1 MSEEWDDLVANSM
14 RTFADIEALGRQLAG
29 SIADEFAAH
38 GRAAPSTPAH
48 RTGDP
53 NRNPQPGNATSLQ
66 HATRDLIGWI
76 DTWADLARDAI
87 FALTDMAASAVGA
100 AGRIDTTVRR
110 GEAFVVPFWLHS
122 ASGSATRI
130 RPTID
135 RLQSVDGRSVAAHIE
150 PEFGDVNPES
160 SAAFRIVIDDVD
172 APAGTYHGV
181 VAADAVPDGLA
192 VTVTISEVAP

>member
-1 MSEEWDDLVANSM
+1 MSDQWDDLVATSM

-29 SIADEFAAH
+29 SIAAEFAAH
-38 GRAAPSTPAH
+38 GHAAPAAPTQRAGEPNLST
-48 RTGDP
+48 
-53 NRNPQPGNATSLQ
+53 QLGNAASLQ
-66 HATRDLIGWI
+66 SATRDLIGWV

-87 FALTDMAASAVGA
+87 FALTDVAASAVGA
-100 AGRIDTTVRR
+100 AGRIDSTVRR

-135 RLQSVDGRSVAAHIE
+135 RLQSASGHSILAHVE
-150 PEFGDVNPES
+150 PEYGDVDPAS

-181 VAADAVPDGLA
+181 VSADAVPDGLA
-192 VTVTISEVAP
+192 VTVTITDVAP